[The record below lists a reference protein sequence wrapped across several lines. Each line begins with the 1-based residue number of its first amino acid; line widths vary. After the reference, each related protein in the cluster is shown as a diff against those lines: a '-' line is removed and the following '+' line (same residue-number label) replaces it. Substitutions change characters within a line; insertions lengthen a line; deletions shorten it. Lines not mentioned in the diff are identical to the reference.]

1 MVEWV
6 IVKTS
11 KINRI
16 GYNSQVK
23 TMFIDFQGS
32 EIDTPYVDVPEN
44 VFKTFS
50 MSDTINKHFKEHI
63 DGKYKVEYI
72 GSSYID

>member
-6 IVKTS
+6 IVKNS
-11 KINRI
+11 RINRI
-16 GYNSQVK
+16 GYNRVVK

-32 EIDTPYVDVPEN
+32 EIDTPYIDVPEN
-44 VFKTFS
+44 VFKIFS
-50 MSDTINKHFKEHI
+50 KSDTINKYFKEHI
-63 DGKYKVEYI
+63 DGKFKVEHV

>member
-6 IVKTS
+6 LVNSS

-16 GYNSQVK
+16 GYNKIVR

-32 EIDTPYVDVPEN
+32 EIDTPYVDVPED
-44 VFKTFS
+44 VFKSFS
-50 MSDTINKHFKEHI
+50 KSDSINEYFNEHI
-63 DGKYKVEYI
+63 DGKFKVEHV
-72 GSSYID
+72 GS